1 MELVLCMKIMASVR
15 WKPAQPA
22 VLRNFRGVGDTS
34 SKSVLVKA
42 KNVRLRNPG
51 HAPIGGGA
59 SVGMEQTILV
69 PELGSYG
76 EFQEG
81 IPVCYANVPMNRQQ
95 AATLLSV
102 PRRHCWPGC

>member
-1 MELVLCMKIMASVR
+1 METPRRQRLS
-15 WKPAQPA
+15 
-22 VLRNFRGVGDTS
+22 RNFRGVGDTS

-51 HAPIGGGA
+51 HARIGGGA

-76 EFQEG
+76 AFQEG
-81 IPVCYANVPMNRQQ
+81 PPS
-95 AATLLSV
+95 AAEMH
-102 PRRHCWPGC
+102 R